1 MESLILLDIDGV
13 INVSDVCPADGWT
26 GHLLL
31 EAGRGAYVEVRD
43 DLPELLGRLED
54 AGELV
59 WATGW
64 EDTAG
69 LLLSKLV
76 PWLDTLPHLTFE
88 HQGKNVFK
96 LPVIREYVGDRPTV
110 WIDDLIPDDAWAW
123 AETRGA
129 PTLLVH
135 IDPKVGLSPD
145 DVTMIEEWTRSV
157 AAASEADDAD
167 DADDTDSGS
176 AT

>member
-1 MESLILLDIDGV
+1 
-13 INVSDVCPADGWT
+13 
-26 GHLLL
+26 
-31 EAGRGAYVEVRD
+31 VEVRD

-135 IDPKVGLSPD
+135 IDPKIGLSPD

>member
-13 INVSDVCPADGWT
+13 INVSDVCPAEGWT

-96 LPVIREYVGDRPTV
+96 LPAIREYVGGRPAV

-135 IDPKVGLSPD
+135 IDPKVGLAPD

-157 AAASEADDAD
+157 AAVPEADDVHD
-167 DADDTDSGS
+167 VHDVHDGS